1 MTKSIYILLIA
12 IFGFALIP
20 SEATACV
27 VKTEKSCCKKD
38 KVNQSEEK
46 GCCEKSEIHSSNDN
60 TDCSGKCGEKSCL
73 PSTFHFS
80 VLTAIYQENDYKLF
94 NSTAQKQK
102 FSSIKTDL
110 SSGFYSIWTPP
121 NIS

>member
-1 MTKSIYILLIA
+1 MIRTVYILLIA
-12 IFGFALIP
+12 IFGFAFIP
-20 SEATACV
+20 SVARACV

-38 KVNQSEEK
+38 KANQSEKK
-46 GCCEKSEIHSSNDN
+46 GCCKKSEAESGKT
-60 TDCSGKCGEKSCL
+60 TDCSGKCGEKNCL
-73 PSTFHFS
+73 PPTFHLS

-94 NSTAQKQK
+94 SSTAQKQK